1 MLIYVDK
8 NEIKE
13 EDIDIRDIEE
23 EAKKGII
30 LYKDSEDLYIAR
42 EDNKLEGLSYEE
54 VIYKLYMR
62 NKTNKRIY
70 FVGFEP
76 EEVGKIEMVGRQKK
90 NTRLDLSLLKSAPK
104 FVDPN
109 RPVKSE
115 YVLDDNIIDI
125 KYTVGEDENQESFN
139 LKLNLI
145 FDASLEYTEGEILTE
160 EYMEEAKKQIAE
172 RVKSN
177 ITIRETTKGIA
188 KVRD

>member
-139 LKLNLI
+139 LK
-145 FDASLEYTEGEILTE
+145 FDI
-160 EYMEEAKKQIAE
+160 
-172 RVKSN
+172 
-177 ITIRETTKGIA
+177 
-188 KVRD
+188 